1 MAVFFGTIFNDN
13 IFGTIFNDTFVGSN
27 GNDRFNG
34 GSGFDT
40 ADYSNLRTFF
50 AAPQS
55 ITILPTGGILK
66 GSLGSDQLTSV
77 ERIIANPFASN
88 NLIDAST
95 AAAPSFIDVDLSTS
109 RLTVR
114 NVPFLGTLNFTVNN
128 FDDVSGT
135 NQNDLIRGDSQNNRL
150 RGNGGNDSFFGTTGN
165 DTLEGGTGNDTAD
178 YRGLGR
184 AITVKPTGI
193 VEKRF
198 AGVDDTISME
208 TIIAD
213 PLVGGNTIDSS
224 TASLGA
230 SLSINLSTGAASVS
244 GPFPTIN
251 RTFLNFDDVIGT
263 SGNDT
268 ITGDFQANIL
278 NGGGGNDTFFGT
290 KGNDTLNGG
299 TGNDTADYRGLG
311 TAITVKPTGIV
322 EKGLAGVDDTISM
335 ETIIADPLVG
345 GNTIDSSTASLGAS
359 LSINL
364 STGGAS
370 VFGPFPTINRTFL
383 NFDDV
388 IGTSGN
394 DTITGD
400 SQNNVLNGG
409 GGNDLI
415 SASGGNDTLVGG
427 FGADTLTGGTGTNT
441 FIYDSRFEGVD
452 LITDFVS
459 VDRINLRSSGFA
471 GLSLGSLAASRYGEG
486 SSLSVAAGAAFFAGS
501 LFGAAILSVDTAAG
515 VQVWYTSNTF
525 NTLLFGTDANL
536 LATLSSTST
545 SLATLN
551 QSNFSVIA

>member
-13 IFGTIFNDTFVGSN
+13 IVGTIFNDTLIGSR
-27 GNDRFNG
+27 GDDIFNG

-40 ADYSNLRTFF
+40 ANYSNLRNPFSSSVSV
-50 AAPQS
+50 PQS
-55 ITILPTGGILK
+55 ITILPTGKILK

-114 NVPFLGTLNFTVNN
+114 NVPFLGTLNFTVIN

-135 NQNDLIRGDSQNNRL
+135 NQDDLIKGDSQNNLL
-150 RGNGGNDSFFGTTGN
+150 RGNGGNDTFFGTTGN
-165 DTLEGGTGNDTAD
+165 DILEGGTGNDTAD
-178 YRGLGR
+178 YRGLGT

-193 VEKRF
+193 VEKRL

-230 SLSINLSTGAASVS
+230 SLSINLSTGAASVF

-268 ITGDFQANIL
+268 ITGDFQANI
-278 NGGGGNDTFFGT
+278 
-290 KGNDTLNGG
+290 
-299 TGNDTADYRGLG
+299 
-311 TAITVKPTGIV
+311 
-322 EKGLAGVDDTISM
+322 
-335 ETIIADPLVG
+335 
-345 GNTIDSSTASLGAS
+345 
-359 LSINL
+359 
-364 STGGAS
+364 
-370 VFGPFPTINRTFL
+370 
-383 NFDDV
+383 
-388 IGTSGN
+388 
-394 DTITGD
+394 
-400 SQNNVLNGG
+400 LNGG

-459 VDRINLRSSGFA
+459 VDRINLRSSGFT

-486 SSLSVAAGAAFFAGS
+486 SSLSGAAGAAFFAGA
-501 LFGAAILSVDTAAG
+501 LFNAAILSVDTAAG

>member
-1 MAVFFGTIFNDN
+1 MAIFRGTIFNDN
-13 IFGTIFNDTFVGSN
+13 FVGTIFNDTLIGSN

-50 AAPQS
+50 SAPQS
-55 ITILPTGGILK
+55 ITILPTGGISK
-66 GSLGSDQLTSV
+66 GSLGTDQLTSV

-95 AAAPSFIDVDLSTS
+95 AAAPSFIDVDLSSS

-135 NQNDLIRGDSQNNRL
+135 NQNDLIRGDSQSNRL
-150 RGNGGNDSFFGTTGN
+150 RGNGGNDTFFGTTGN
-165 DTLEGGTGNDTAD
+165 DTLDGGTGNDTAD

-184 AITVKPTGI
+184 AITVRPTGI

-213 PLVGGNTIDSS
+213 PLVAGNIIDSS

-230 SLSINLSTGAASVS
+230 SLSINLSTGA
-244 GPFPTIN
+244 
-251 RTFLNFDDVIGT
+251 
-263 SGNDT
+263 
-268 ITGDFQANIL
+268 
-278 NGGGGNDTFFGT
+278 
-290 KGNDTLNGG
+290 
-299 TGNDTADYRGLG
+299 
-311 TAITVKPTGIV
+311 
-322 EKGLAGVDDTISM
+322 
-335 ETIIADPLVG
+335 
-345 GNTIDSSTASLGAS
+345 
-359 LSINL
+359 
-364 STGGAS
+364 AS

-394 DTITGD
+394 DTIIGD
-400 SQNNVLNGG
+400 SQNNILNGG

-427 FGADTLTGGTGTNT
+427 AGADTLTGGTGTNT

-459 VDRINLRSSGFA
+459 VDRIHLRSSSFL
-471 GLSLGSLAASRYGEG
+471 GLSLGSLSASRYGEG
-486 SSLSVAAGAAFFAGS
+486 SSLSGAAGAAFFAGA
-501 LFGAAILSVDTAAG
+501 LFNAAILSVDTAAG

>member
-230 SLSINLSTGAASVS
+230 SLSINLSTGAASV
-244 GPFPTIN
+244 
-251 RTFLNFDDVIGT
+251 
-263 SGNDT
+263 
-268 ITGDFQANIL
+268 
-278 NGGGGNDTFFGT
+278 
-290 KGNDTLNGG
+290 
-299 TGNDTADYRGLG
+299 
-311 TAITVKPTGIV
+311 
-322 EKGLAGVDDTISM
+322 
-335 ETIIADPLVG
+335 
-345 GNTIDSSTASLGAS
+345 
-359 LSINL
+359 
-364 STGGAS
+364 
-370 VFGPFPTINRTFL
+370 FGPFPTINRTFL

-394 DTITGD
+394 DTIIGD
-400 SQNNVLNGG
+400 SQNNILNGG

-459 VDRINLRSSGFA
+459 VDRINLRSSGFT

-486 SSLSVAAGAAFFAGS
+486 SSLSGAAGAAFFAGA
-501 LFGAAILSVDTAAG
+501 LFNAAILSVDTAAG

-536 LATLSSTST
+536 LATLSSTFT
-545 SLATLN
+545 NLATVN

>member
-13 IFGTIFNDTFVGSN
+13 IVGTIFNDTFVGSN

-50 AAPQS
+50 SAPQS

-77 ERIIANPFASN
+77 ERIIANASASN

-135 NQNDLIRGDSQNNRL
+135 NQNDLIRGDSQSNSL
-150 RGNGGNDSFFGTTGN
+150 RGNGGNDTFFGTTGN
-165 DTLEGGTGNDTAD
+165 DTLNGGTGNDTAD

-193 VEKRF
+193 VEKR
-198 AGVDDTISME
+198 
-208 TIIAD
+208 
-213 PLVGGNTIDSS
+213 
-224 TASLGA
+224 
-230 SLSINLSTGAASVS
+230 
-244 GPFPTIN
+244 
-251 RTFLNFDDVIGT
+251 
-263 SGNDT
+263 
-268 ITGDFQANIL
+268 
-278 NGGGGNDTFFGT
+278 
-290 KGNDTLNGG
+290 
-299 TGNDTADYRGLG
+299 
-311 TAITVKPTGIV
+311 
-322 EKGLAGVDDTISM
+322 LAGVDDTISM

-370 VFGPFPTINRTFL
+370 VSGPFPTINRTFL

-400 SQNNVLNGG
+400 FQNNLLNGSS
-409 GGNDLI
+409 GNDLI

-427 FGADTLTGGTGTNT
+427 AGADTLTGGTGTNT
-441 FIYDSRFEGVD
+441 YIYNSPSEGAD
-452 LITDFVS
+452 LITDFIS
-459 VDRINLRSSGFA
+459 IDRIQLRSSGFT
-471 GLSLGSLAASRYGEG
+471 GLSLGSLSASSYGEAHSLSAAAS
-486 SSLSVAAGAAFFAGS
+486 AAFFAGA
-501 LFGAAILSVDTAAG
+501 FFNAAILSVGTGAG

-545 SLATLN
+545 SLATVN

>member
-1 MAVFFGTIFNDN
+1 MAIFPGTIFNDN
-13 IFGTIFNDTFVGSN
+13 IVGTIFNDTFIGSS
-27 GNDRFNG
+27 GDDIFNG

-40 ADYSNLRTFF
+40 ADYSNLRNFF

-150 RGNGGNDSFFGTTGN
+150 RGNGGNDTFFGTLGN

-213 PLVGGNTIDSS
+213 SLVGGNTIDSS
-224 TASLGA
+224 TASFGA
-230 SLSINLSTGAASVS
+230 SLSINLSTGA
-244 GPFPTIN
+244 
-251 RTFLNFDDVIGT
+251 
-263 SGNDT
+263 
-268 ITGDFQANIL
+268 
-278 NGGGGNDTFFGT
+278 
-290 KGNDTLNGG
+290 
-299 TGNDTADYRGLG
+299 
-311 TAITVKPTGIV
+311 
-322 EKGLAGVDDTISM
+322 
-335 ETIIADPLVG
+335 
-345 GNTIDSSTASLGAS
+345 
-359 LSINL
+359 
-364 STGGAS
+364 AS

-394 DTITGD
+394 DTIIGD
-400 SQNNVLNGG
+400 SQNNILNGG
-409 GGNDLI
+409 GGD
-415 SASGGNDTLVGG
+415 DTLVGG
-427 FGADTLTGGTGTNT
+427 TGADTLTGGTGTNT
-441 FIYDSRFEGVD
+441 FIYNSRFEGVD
-452 LITDFVS
+452 LITDFIS
-459 VDRINLRSSGFA
+459 IDRIQLRSSGFA

-486 SSLSVAAGAAFFAGS
+486 NSLVAAAAAAFSAGS
-501 LFGAAILSVDTAAG
+501 LFGAAILSVGTAAG
-515 VQVWYTSNTF
+515 VQVWYTNNAF
-525 NTLLFGTDANL
+525 NTAVFGAGASL
-536 LATLSSTST
+536 LATLSSTFT
-545 SLATLN
+545 NLATVN